1 MTQEAAQ
8 VHLNGFFKELK
19 DSKGLIWFLFPNREE
34 SQGHPTMLY
43 RQ

>member
-8 VHLNGFFKELK
+8 VRLNGFLKELK
-19 DSKGLIWFLFPNREE
+19 DSKGLIWFLFLIREE
-34 SQGHPTMLY
+34 SQRHPTILY